1 MNNDVITLSRK
12 IKKKLHGSYTGW
24 HKLKGLYLKEVSR
37 HEINAMMLLSVEKP
51 VDLAKLL
58 KKSFFQIEELINN
71 PDYRKFYLRKKRGGY
86 REITAPAPELMLVQK
101 RLNYYLQARYL
112 CIRPDQVHGFVANPR
127 YLGKSC
133 NIVENA
139 RSHVGRKHILNI
151 DLREFF
157 PSISA
162 RQVREVFM
170 SDIFGF
176 NEDIAT
182 SLALLVT
189 FAGRLPVGAPTSPV
203 ISNFVCL
210 ALDREL
216 QDLSEKRHFTYTRY
230 ADDITF
236 SADHPFTEDHLREIE
251 TTVEKH
257 YFRINHDKTRIT
269 GANRKQ
275 TVTGLVVN
283 ERLNIDRRMLK
294 KIRAMV
300 HDCTRNGLEQAAKNH
315 LGIRG
320 ASDRAMTKW
329 FIDRLGGY
337 ISFVGQVRGTKD
349 PVYKKLKTDLETA
362 LKTKY

>member
-1 MNNDVITLSRK
+1 MDNDFIALSRK
-12 IKKKLHGSYTGW
+12 IKKKLRGSYAAW
-24 HKLKGLYLKEVSR
+24 HKYRGLQHEQFSN
-37 HEINAMMLLSVEKP
+37 HEINAMMLLSVDKP

-58 KKSFFQIEELINN
+58 KRSFFQLEELINE
-71 PDYRKFYLRKKRGGY
+71 PVYRKFYLRKKKGGY
-86 REITAPAPELMLVQK
+86 REITAPAPELLQVQK

-112 CIRPDQVHGFVANPR
+112 CIRPSQVHGFVANPR

-139 RSHVGRKHILNI
+139 RAHVGRKHILNM
-151 DLREFF
+151 DLRDFF
-157 PSISA
+157 PGISA
-162 RQVREVFM
+162 RRVREIFM
-170 SDIFGF
+170 SDILGF

-189 FAGRLPVGAPTSPV
+189 FEGRLPVGAPTSPV

-210 ALDREL
+210 GLDRDFQALAEN
-216 QDLSEKRHFTYTRY
+216 RGFNYTRY

-236 SADHPFTEDHLREIE
+236 SSDHVFTKDGLREIE
-251 TTVEKH
+251 AIVEKH
-257 YFRINHDKTRIT
+257 HFRINHDKTRIT

-283 ERLNIDRRMLK
+283 EKVNLDRRLLK

-300 HDCTRNGLEQAAKNH
+300 HDCTRNGLDKAAMNH
-315 LGIRG
+315 LGIKG
-320 ASDRAMTKW
+320 AYNSDLTAW
-329 FIDRLGGY
+329 FINRLNGY
-337 ISFVGQVRGTKD
+337 ISFAGQVRGFQD
-349 PVYKKLKTDLETA
+349 PVFIKLKTDLETA